1 MGTATADAAVEV
13 TPGPAP
19 VSEPR
24 TPEGVPEDVVE
35 FEGEPELAPEPVLE
49 VVQEEALAEG
59 AMNVVRVV
67 AAPLPSRG
75 AWAPLSSMSRKAAAL
90 GAATG
95 EGMEVV
101 LGHPT
106 P

>member
-1 MGTATADAAVEV
+1 VWLHSLITFLPRSSPSGPATATGTAAADAAVEV
-13 TPGPAP
+13 TPGPAL

-35 FEGEPELAPEPVLE
+35 FEGEPELAPELVLE

-59 AMNVVRVV
+59 AMNVARAV

-75 AWAPLSSMSRKAAAL
+75 A
-90 GAATG
+90 
-95 EGMEVV
+95 
-101 LGHPT
+101 
-106 P
+106 